1 MAGATPGR
9 LQGGGG
15 PCWGGGYS
23 GIRFHQ
29 AGTNPPEWK
38 SGCPGGRGLSR
49 GAGMPSQVQRGR
61 ARTPRARTPLPAPL
75 PHPLRTARLPR
86 AWRAHRLQRLFSPIF
101 TAGHLKNSLVAP
113 RVALFVSSEL
123 FFYFIFLREGKASKL
138 FFSSLTLRSRKY
150 PSGILP

>member
-23 GIRFHQ
+23 GIRFHP

-38 SGCPGGRGLSR
+38 RGCPGGRGLSR
-49 GAGMPSQVQRGR
+49 GAGAR
-61 ARTPRARTPLPAPL
+61 AGAARPRPAGPAP
-75 PHPLRTARLPR
+75 PGRSRAPLRTARLPR
-86 AWRAHRLQRLFSPIF
+86 AWRADRLQRVLSLIF
-101 TAGHLKNSLVAP
+101 TAGHSKNSLAVP

-123 FFYFIFLREGKASKL
+123 FFYL
-138 FFSSLTLRSRKY
+138 FFFFFKRGAKPRNYFLA
-150 PSGILP
+150 ILH